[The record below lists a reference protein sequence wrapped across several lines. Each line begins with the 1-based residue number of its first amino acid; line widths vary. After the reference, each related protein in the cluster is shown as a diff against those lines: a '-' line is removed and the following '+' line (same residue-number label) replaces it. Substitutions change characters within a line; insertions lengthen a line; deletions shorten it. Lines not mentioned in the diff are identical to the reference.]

1 MSIQPILA
9 NASVSISDF
18 KKSPNGALKE
28 AHGQPVAVLTNG
40 HISGYYISPE
50 IWEAMADYL
59 EDIELGKIARSRM
72 KGKRIRVNL
81 DEL

>member
-1 MSIQPILA
+1 MRGKPKIVA
-9 NASVSISDF
+9 
-18 KKSPNGALKE
+18 SPNGALKE
-28 AHGQPVAVLTNG
+28 SHGQPVAVLTNG

-50 IWEAMADYL
+50 TWEAMADYL

-72 KGKRIRVNL
+72 RGKRVKVDL